1 MLPGVAQCNGVSID
15 TLSKCSKMSAA
26 ADENGNSK
34 VCPKVCRITK
44 ALRKP
49 QASLDLLPPMPE
61 GLEPLKHQ
69 LAGHKF
75 GHIDNSDL
83 YGEY

>member
-1 MLPGVAQCNGVSID
+1 MLPSVAQYNGVSVD
-15 TLSKCSKMSAA
+15 NLDKCSKVPS

-34 VCPKVCRITK
+34 VCIAK
-44 ALRKP
+44 ALLKH
-49 QASLDLLPPMPE
+49 QASLELLPPMPK

-83 YGEY
+83 YG